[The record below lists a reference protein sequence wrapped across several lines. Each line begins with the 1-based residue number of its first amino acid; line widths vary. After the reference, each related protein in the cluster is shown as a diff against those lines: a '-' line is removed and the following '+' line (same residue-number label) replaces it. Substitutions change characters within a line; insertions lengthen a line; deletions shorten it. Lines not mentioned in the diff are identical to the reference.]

1 MKYIKRFIL
10 DLFALLLI
18 TVFLSGCGQ
27 GNTDTGVIAPPEKK
41 DESKEEI
48 AAGGTLRVPMNA
60 SPESLHPLFA
70 SQAQTRNVLSMIFE
84 PLVTFDENMEPAAC
98 LAESWKYNEEDNTW
112 VFKLRNNV
120 HWHGDLGE
128 VTAADAAYTVNSIL
142 ANSESVFYP
151 SVSYFVSSAEG
162 YDTTLVIHPKVNSYL
177 LVYAMNI
184 PVIPEK
190 YYSGKSKN
198 TKDVPMGSGC
208 FNAESFSDSSETK
221 MTLTAFEKWWK
232 KLPNISRVEATGYSS
247 TKDIMNAFV
256 SGNLDCVP
264 TSLRTTEIYEIL
276 DGVNKQNY
284 LSRNY
289 LFLGFNLSRGITAN
303 ADFRKAIAYGIN
315 KTDIINNVYLT
326 KASGTEQPLYNDSS
340 LTSAK
345 VTMYDHNVT
354 RAREVLEEMGLAD
367 GNGDGML
374 EYNGQNINLTL
385 AVINDTEDPVRIEA
399 AEAVKNNL
407 EDLGIGITVKGL
419 TSDEMKS
426 AAAKKDFDLI
436 LSGYSLSEVPMLR
449 FGFSSGGEGN
459 LFSYSSSAMN
469 DVLNKLDSAK
479 TLDET
484 KNAVLEFQTICAA
497 DLPQIGMFF
506 EMNTFLYRDGLHV
519 EGIRRES
526 NVYASINNWYFIK
539 E

>member
-1 MKYIKRFIL
+1 M
-10 DLFALLLI
+10 
-18 TVFLSGCGQ
+18 V
-27 GNTDTGVIAPPEKK
+27 
-41 DESKEEI
+41 
-48 AAGGTLRVPMNA
+48 
-60 SPESLHPLFA
+60 
-70 SQAQTRNVLSMIFE
+70 FE
-84 PLVTFDENMEPAAC
+84 PLITFDENMEPAAC

-128 VTAADAAYTVNSIL
+128 VTASDAAYTVNSIL
-142 ANSESVFYP
+142 ANPESVFYP

-190 YYSGKSKN
+190 YYSGKNKN
-198 TKDVPMGSGC
+198 TKDAPMGSGC
-208 FNAESFSDSSETK
+208 FNVESLSVSSETK

-247 TKDIMNAFV
+247 TKDIMEAFT

-264 TSLRTTEIYEIL
+264 TSVRTTEIYEIL

-289 LFLGFNLSRGITAN
+289 LFLGFNLSREITAN
-303 ADFRKAIAYGIN
+303 VDFRKAIAYGIN

-354 RAREVLEEMGLAD
+354 RAKEFLVGLEDTDSD
-367 GNGDGML
+367 GRL
-374 EYNGQNINLTL
+374 EYRGQNINLTL
-385 AVINDTEDPVRIEA
+385 AVVNDTEDPVRIEA
-399 AEAVKNNL
+399 AETVKKNL
-407 EDLGIGITVKGL
+407 ESLGIGVTINGL

-436 LSGYSLSEVPMLR
+436 LSGYSLSEVPLLR
-449 FGFSSGGEGN
+449 FAFSPSGEGN

-469 DVLNKLDSAK
+469 DVLNRIDSAK

-484 KNAVLEFQTICAA
+484 KTAMLEFQTLLAS
-497 DLPQIGMFF
+497 DLPQIGLFF

-526 NVYASINNWYFIK
+526 NVYASINSWYFIK

>member
-10 DLFALLLI
+10 DFLVLILTAALLA
-18 TVFLSGCGQ
+18 GCKK
-27 GNTDTGVIAPPEKK
+27 GNTGSNTVPLPVQKG
-41 DESKEEI
+41 ESKKEP
-48 AAGGTLRVPMNA
+48 AAGGTLRIPMNA

-70 SQAQTRNVLSMIFE
+70 RQAQTRNLLSMVFE
-84 PLVTFDENMEPAAC
+84 PLITFDENMEPAAC
-98 LAESWKYNEEDNTW
+98 LTESWKYNEEDNTW

-128 VTAADAAYTVNSIL
+128 VTASDAAYTVNSIL
-142 ANSESVFYP
+142 ANPESVFYP

-190 YYSGKSKN
+190 YYSGKNKN
-198 TKDVPMGSGC
+198 TKDAPMGSGC
-208 FNAESFSDSSETK
+208 FNVESLSVSSETK

-247 TKDIMNAFV
+247 TKDIMEAFT

-264 TSLRTTEIYEIL
+264 TSVRTTEIYEIL

-303 ADFRKAIAYGIN
+303 VDFRKAIAYGIN

-354 RAREVLEEMGLAD
+354 RAKEFLVGLEDTDSD
-367 GNGDGML
+367 GRL
-374 EYNGQNINLTL
+374 EYRGQNINLTL
-385 AVINDTEDPVRIEA
+385 AVVNDTEDPVRIEA
-399 AEAVKNNL
+399 AETVKKNL
-407 EDLGIGITVKGL
+407 ESLGIGVTINGL

-436 LSGYSLSEVPMLR
+436 LSGYSLSEVPLLR
-449 FGFSSGGEGN
+449 FAFSPSGEGN

-469 DVLNKLDSAK
+469 DVLNRIDSAK

-484 KNAVLEFQTICAA
+484 KSAMLEFQTVCAA
-497 DLPQIGMFF
+497 DLPQIGLFF

-526 NVYASINNWYFIK
+526 NVYASINSWYFIK